1 MNNQSELQVIHQPVK
16 HHIQFNIK
24 NTLSF
29 STKIMDA
36 MSLVT
41 IATIYTYLIS
51 VGYYMGIV
59 FLTIPLIFLLIINS
73 NNLIFIRNNRK
84 MEYWLITNNIFKK
97 YLFIISLSLIFIL
110 LVAILFSDRTITFL
124 FDNWKTK
131 FNNLLDFIVAISII
145 LGVVFLIEMISF
157 ICTLKL
163 IDKHDN
169 KETILTS
176 KSITNLKKTLLW
188 ITIIYYV
195 LIFIFALFFLLK
207 KIRKK

>member
-1 MNNQSELQVIHQPVK
+1 MSNVSQLQVINRPVK
-16 HHIQFNIK
+16 HVKVNLK
-24 NTLSF
+24 NNLSF
-29 STKIMDA
+29 STKILDVF
-36 MSLVT
+36 SLITV
-41 IATIYTYLIS
+41 ATIYAYLIS

-59 FLTIPLIFLLIINS
+59 FLTIPLIFLFIINS

-97 YLFIISLSLIFIL
+97 YLFIVSLSLIFIL
-110 LVAILFSDRTITFL
+110 LIAILFNDRTITFL

-131 FNNLLDFIVAISII
+131 FNNLLDFIVAIGIV

-169 KETILTS
+169 KETILAS
-176 KSITNLKKTLLW
+176 RSIINLKKTLLW

-207 KIRKK
+207 KIRKR